1 MIRLSAFSDEAGSA
15 LQTQIDA
22 LIRNAIYLTELRTVD
37 GKNVSR
43 LTEAE
48 AKAISARLRDA
59 GIGLSALG
67 SPMGK
72 VDISVD
78 FDQYL
83 DEVRHMCELACIF
96 GTQRIRMFSFF
107 GAEGKGEQVIDYL
120 CRMVETAA
128 GYGLYLCHENEKKIY
143 GETVGRVKELA
154 DGVPGLRFVYDP
166 ANFLQAGV
174 PAAESL
180 PVLHAVSDYFH
191 IKDLIPETGEL
202 VPAGMG
208 AGEIPR
214 LVSMIGERDTVLT
227 IEPHLKVFD
236 GYGTFDGRNMQ
247 HRLHFTSNDEAFD
260 AAVSALKQIL
270 RAEGYK
276 EQNGG
281 WSRT

>member
-22 LIRNAIYLTELRTVD
+22 LVRNGISLTELRTVD
-37 GKNVSR
+37 GKNVSE
-43 LTEAE
+43 LTARE
-48 AKAISARLRDA
+48 AKEISARLTDA

-78 FDQYL
+78 FPQYL
-83 DEVRHMCELACIF
+83 DKVRQMCELACIF
-96 GTQRIRMFSFF
+96 GTDRIRMFSFY
-107 GAEGKGEQVIDYL
+107 GAEGRGEQVIEYL

-128 GYGLYLCHENEKKIY
+128 GYGLLLCHENEKKIY
-143 GETVGRVKELA
+143 GETVERVQELVA
-154 DGVPGLRFVYDP
+154 GVPGLRFVYDP

-180 PVLHAVSDYFH
+180 PALHTVSDYFH

-208 AGEIPR
+208 AGDIPT
-214 LVSMIGERDTVLT
+214 LIGMIDRDTMLT

-236 GYGTFDGRNMQ
+236 GYASFDDKAMR

-260 AAVSALKQIL
+260 AAAAALKQIL
-270 RAEGYK
+270 TEQGYT
-276 EQNGG
+276 ERNGG
-281 WSRT
+281 WSKT